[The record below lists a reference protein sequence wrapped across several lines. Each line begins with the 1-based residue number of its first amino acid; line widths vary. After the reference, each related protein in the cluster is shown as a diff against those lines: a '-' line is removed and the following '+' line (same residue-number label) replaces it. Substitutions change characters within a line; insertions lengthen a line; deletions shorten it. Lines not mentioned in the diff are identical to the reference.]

1 MRLREYYLN
10 IRMFSEVP
18 KLCSHEATKQYFTF
32 MEFIENYFIC
42 FVIQKN
48 QKVKSES

>member
-1 MRLREYYLN
+1 MRPREYYLN
-10 IRMFSEVP
+10 IRMLSDVP
-18 KLCSHEATKQYFTF
+18 KLCSHEATKQYFIF
-32 MEFIENYFIC
+32 LELMENYLIY